1 MLWHNNIPLIAILR
15 GITPQEID
23 AHIEELITAGFTAIE
38 IPTNSPDW
46 QQSIQLA
53 VQHFGQQA
61 LVGGGT
67 VVKTEQV
74 ETIAD
79 VGGQLIVTP
88 NTDIAVIRAAAKH
101 QLVIAAGCAT
111 PSEAFHAID
120 AGAQS
125 LKVFPSSAFGPAY
138 IKAIK
143 TVLPSAVPIFAVG
156 GVTSENLKDFI
167 AAGCIGAGLGSDL
180 YRAGQP
186 VSRTR
191 QKAQEF
197 MNAFKEAVK

>member
-1 MLWHNNIPLIAILR
+1 MLWQNNIPLIAILR
-15 GITPQEID
+15 GITPQEVD
-23 AHIEELITAGFTAIE
+23 AHIDELITAGFSAIE

-46 QQSIQLA
+46 QQSIRQA

-61 LVGGGT
+61 LIGGGT
-67 VVKTEQV
+67 VVEPEQV
-74 ETIAD
+74 ETIAAMS
-79 VGGQLIVTP
+79 GRLIVTP
-88 NTDIAVIRAAAKH
+88 NTNVAVIRAAARHK
-101 QLVIAAGCAT
+101 LIIAAGCAT
-111 PSEAFHAID
+111 PSEAFSAID
-120 AGAQS
+120 AGAQN

-143 TVLPSAVPIFAVG
+143 AVLPSTVPVFAVG
-156 GVTSENLKDFI
+156 GVTPENLKDFI

-180 YRAGQP
+180 YRSGQP
-186 VSRTR
+186 LSRTR